1 MKEDDLL
8 PTTFGYVKELHTEI
22 RELREYKEYSDNF
35 LVISE
40 MNRAIKDHEDAI
52 AVCAKYPNNSEEE
65 IRTNLE
71 AFYTVRKFY
80 ERLLK

>member
-35 LVISE
+35 LVIEE
-40 MNRAIKDHEDAI
+40 MNRAIKDHEDALV
-52 AVCAKYPNNSEEE
+52 VCAKYPSSGEEE

-71 AFYTVRKFY
+71 AFYTVLKFY

>member
-1 MKEDDLL
+1 MKENELL
-8 PTTFGYVKELHTEI
+8 PTTFGYIKELHTEV

-35 LVISE
+35 LVIEE
-40 MNRAIKDHEDAI
+40 MNRAIKDHEDAMV
-52 AVCAKYPNNSEEE
+52 VCIKYPNNSEEQ

-71 AFYTVRKFY
+71 AFYTVRAFY

>member
-1 MKEDDLL
+1 MKNDLV
-8 PTTFGYVKELHTEI
+8 PTTFQYVKDLHTEI
-22 RELREYKEYSDNF
+22 RELREYKEYSEAF

-52 AVCAKYPNNSEEE
+52 AVCAKYQNNREKE
-65 IRTNLE
+65 IKTNLE

-80 ERLLK
+80 ERMLK

>member
-1 MKEDDLL
+1 MKETALL